1 MRSRPKTQSGVIL
14 IEALV
19 GMLIF
24 LIGILALMGMQ
35 AAAISNTSQAK
46 YRSDASLL
54 AGQIVSQMWSDPN
67 NIPSYSYVSGGS
79 SSNTFVSAWVGRT
92 TNTLPGT
99 SATSNPPVITVS
111 ALVNGGY
118 DVVVIV
124 RWQAPNEAS
133 ITPHNFTTTSRIAF
147 N

>member
-1 MRSRPKTQSGVIL
+1 MKANTQKQAGVIL

-24 LIGILALMGMQ
+24 LIGVLALMGMQ

-79 SSNTFVSAWVGRT
+79 SSNTFVRAWVGK
-92 TNTLPGT
+92 
-99 SATSNPPVITVS
+99 V
-111 ALVNGGY
+111 
-118 DVVVIV
+118 
-124 RWQAPNEAS
+124 
-133 ITPHNFTTTSRIAF
+133 
-147 N
+147 